1 MRIRFRA
8 LLLAVFLLASV
19 EWAQAGL
26 INNGGFET
34 GDLSGWS
41 NVNAQ
46 VVKDPVHSG
55 DFAAGLSVS
64 TTGSFLGIA
73 YDTNPLSAIIYQEL
87 AGFGSS
93 SKALQADLWYNV
105 DAIKGLGDK
114 LYVGYL
120 ASTSSLMSPTFIY
133 GGTLLASADTNN
145 GWLEYIS
152 PVVDLSGYSKAW
164 FGLFYADGVLGN
176 LCSISSAFVDDVN
189 VYAVPEPASLLMLG
203 FTLLVIA
210 YARKLFI
217 S

>member
-8 LLLAVFLLASV
+8 LLLAVFLLGSV

-26 INNGGFET
+26 ITNGGFEQGLT
-34 GDLSGWS
+34 GWF

-46 VVKDPVHSG
+46 VVAGPVHTG
-55 DFAAGLSVS
+55 NYAVGLSVS
-64 TTGSFLGIA
+64 TTGSFLGIT
-73 YDTNPLSAIIYQEL
+73 YDTNPLSAIISQKL

-114 LYVGYL
+114 LYIGYL

-133 GGTLLASADTNN
+133 GATLLASADTN
-145 GWLEYIS
+145 GWREYIS
-152 PVVDLSGYSKAW
+152 PVVDLSGYSKVW